1 MSDASPVL
9 VIVDTNCYVRL
20 YYSEARPLLG
30 TVVAG
35 HRLVT
40 LAELAGEAARGTP
53 LVDNNGWLLQD
64 DIQRDLREGI
74 LALTASEANAYWELA
89 DQYRQMGDAVL
100 FEHCQSRG
108 ILVRSLSRLDALAL
122 AVATDRT
129 AVLATDEWPLRL
141 VAGQCELDD
150 GSRARLF
157 SSLDLLRLLEIAG
170 AITPVQRRDIVR
182 RWIREGEH
190 LMRDWAQSYRALFNE
205 SPPTV
210 Q

>member
-1 MSDASPVL
+1 M
-9 VIVDTNCYVRL
+9 
-20 YYSEARPLLG
+20 
-30 TVVAG
+30 
-35 HRLVT
+35 
-40 LAELAGEAARGTP
+40 
-53 LVDNNGWLLQD
+53 
-64 DIQRDLREGI
+64 
-74 LALTASEANAYWELA
+74 
-89 DQYRQMGDAVL
+89 
-100 FEHCQSRG
+100 
-108 ILVRSLSRLDALAL
+108 
-122 AVATDRT
+122 
-129 AVLATDEWPLRL
+129 LATDEWPLRL